1 MRSESENL
9 SKETWPSKSVILLT
23 LLSLLYTATET
34 NFSLVTLF
42 KTVTVCAVVKK
53 LKKIKN
59 IEANFTCR
67 KVALK
72 SITNWVF

>member
-1 MRSESENL
+1 
-9 SKETWPSKSVILLT
+9 
-23 LLSLLYTATET
+23 
-34 NFSLVTLF
+34 LF

-59 IEANFTCR
+59 IDANFTCR

-72 SITNWVF
+72 SIMSLVF